1 MEIVRLKSREI
12 VGKLRVALAAAV
24 RRLEPEVLAADAVI
38 GITVRAGEVEAVL
51 DHVAGALPI
60 GDTMWYRL
68 DDYETDDGT
77 YRGNQRAR
85 TKAQYVIDAWER
97 IDRAAVDIVTD
108 LVGEDVHLLEGD
120 LGAIT
125 LRPDIYASPLERHLS
140 GEHILQIA
148 SLVRAGKRPGARIA
162 YREIWREMI
171 EWSGGNARR
180 AAGTLERLAQELYAD
195 CAEAEE
201 RAHGPTEAE
210 RLRAAAAEARRTGE
224 SEFAA
229 MLAEADSIWSA
240 AKKPVRAMAEAVAE
254 RAVVTETVAA
264 RPAPARGAGGR
275 LSMPGYTPPVA
286 RPTAPA
292 TPKADRAARRPSQLW
307 TSATALVPL

>member
-1 MEIVRLKSREI
+1 MEIVRLMSREA
-12 VGKLRVALAAAV
+12 VRKLKASLAAAV
-24 RRLEPEVLAADAVI
+24 RRLEPEVLSADACI
-38 GITVRAGEVEAVL
+38 GITARAGEVEAVL
-51 DHVAGALPI
+51 EMISGATPI
-60 GDTMWYRL
+60 GETRWYRL
-68 DDYETDDGT
+68 DDYEDGDGT

-97 IDRAAVDIVTD
+97 IDRAAVDMVTD
-108 LVGEDVHLLEGD
+108 LVGVDVHILEGD
-120 LGAIT
+120 LGSIS
-125 LRPDIYASPLERHLS
+125 LRPDIYASPLERNLC

-148 SLVRAGKRPGARIA
+148 ALVKAGKRPGARVA

-171 EWSGGNARR
+171 AWSGGNAKR

-229 MLAEADSIWSA
+229 MLSVADEIWSA
-240 AKKPVRAMAEAVAE
+240 AKKPARTMAEAVA
-254 RAVVTETVAA
+254 ATDSVTTSATA
-264 RPAPARGAGGR
+264 RPAPARGARGR

-292 TPKADRAARRPSQLW
+292 TPKAARAARRPSQLW